1 MKPMAQKDNCSLF
14 TQADNE
20 VLMAS
25 DIKRSSGLLSDA
37 AQRRHEG
44 KQRRGFHLEETT
56 AEKDNFSSVPSL
68 PAELTR
74 FHSDSEDAVA
84 SRLENTEGVTA
95 LV

>member
-37 AQRRHEG
+37 ARRRHEG

-56 AEKDNFSSVPSL
+56 AEKHNFSSVPSL
-68 PAELTR
+68 PAELTGKQR
-74 FHSDSEDAVA
+74 FGLDFTLTQKMLLQV
-84 SRLENTEGVTA
+84 V
-95 LV
+95 